1 MHFKLEVK
9 HPNYVLLK
17 ICSVLGSTGGCWDMS
32 GFVFYL
38 VIKLN
43 ALHEKLFKGL
53 SLLDKRRLVI
63 VN

>member
-1 MHFKLEVK
+1 MFLYQQQVVGVG
-9 HPNYVLLK
+9 YVWL
-17 ICSVLGSTGGCWDMS
+17 W
-32 GFVFYL
+32 FFYL

-43 ALHEKLFKGL
+43 TLHEKLFKGL

>member
-1 MHFKLEVK
+1 MFLYQQQV
-9 HPNYVLLK
+9 VG
-17 ICSVLGSTGGCWDMS
+17 VGCVWLC
-32 GFVFYL
+32 FFYL

-53 SLLDKRRLVI
+53 SLLDKGRLVI